1 MTKLDEDAR
10 AALVM
15 SRLIDDSPVGLDP
28 DLFECALH
36 DYHSPLPRTLE
47 RHHVIPISWT
57 QELGRRPSRT
67 IPACPTGH
75 DAVHYWIRIRLRGDE
90 FDERE
95 IDEKLRPY
103 IEEAVTFWHA
113 NGLAERDVRAGL
125 VADGRHG
132 MTEENRSRAD
142 EAQDPDREGGLGSR
156 RDEAP
161 GQQDRPAPEPDEADE
176 APEQPAN
183 PTEA

>member
-1 MTKLDEDAR
+1 MTPLDEDAR
-10 AALVM
+10 AALIV
-15 SRLIDDSPVGLDP
+15 SRLIDDEPVGLDP

-75 DAVHYWIRIRLRGDE
+75 DALHYWIRLRVAGGEID
-90 FDERE
+90 DRE

-113 NGLAERDVRAGL
+113 NGLAGRDVRAGL
-125 VADGRHG
+125 VSNER
-132 MTEENRSRAD
+132 RSRMAEEKTNRGRD
-142 EAQDPDREGGLGSR
+142 EEARDPNRPTFTDPETGEVEKEGLGR
-156 RDEAP
+156 R
-161 GQQDRPAPEPDEADE
+161 APETPDE
-176 APEQPAN
+176 PEPN